1 MDSRHR
7 LARVVLRCLGDRTA
21 VFVTEGHGLRPVEP
35 VLIVGTGLIGTS
47 VGLALAR
54 AGVTAQLTDADRS
67 AELVAAGR
75 GAGVHRPSAAA
86 PGLVIVAT
94 PPDHLTDEIATAL
107 VSYPCAFVTDV
118 GSVKA
123 GPLAGVRQRV
133 SESDARRYVGGH
145 PMAGSERSGPLA
157 AAGDIFDGRSWA
169 VTPGADVD
177 PAAVEAVET
186 LARVCGSVAVRLD
199 PYEHD
204 RAVAQMSH
212 LPHLMAV
219 LTAAGLPDVP
229 TEHLRLGGQ
238 GIRDVTRI
246 AGSDPELWRQIVSAN
261 SGPLCE
267 ILIGLRDQVDTIVDA
282 LTTGDTG
289 VIDELLARGVA
300 GTALLPGKHNAP
312 TELLATVIVHVP
324 DQPGAL
330 AALFA
335 AVGEAAVNIED
346 LRIDHDPGRDFG
358 LVEMDVREQR
368 ADTIVA
374 ALTADGWAAH
384 R

>member
-1 MDSRHR
+1 M
-7 LARVVLRCLGDRTA
+7 
-21 VFVTEGHGLRPVEP
+21 TEGLGLHPFEP

-54 AGVTAQLTDADRS
+54 AGVTAQLADANRS

-75 GAGVHRPSAAA
+75 GAGVRRPAEAA
-86 PGLVIVAT
+86 PGLVVVAT
-94 PPDHLTDEIATAL
+94 PPDHLAEAIADAL
-107 VSYPCAFVTDV
+107 VSYPHAFVTDV

-123 GPLAGVRQRV
+123 APLTAVRKRV
-133 SESDARRYVGGH
+133 DESDAQRYVGGH

-169 VTPGADVD
+169 ITPAADVD
-177 PAAVEAVET
+177 PAAVDAVET
-186 LARVCGSVAVRLD
+186 LARVCGSVTVRLD
-199 PYEHD
+199 PEEHD
-204 RAVAQMSH
+204 RAVARMSH

-219 LTAAGLPDVP
+219 LTASGLPDVP
-229 TEHLRLGGQ
+229 AEHLRLGGQ
-238 GIRDVTRI
+238 GIRDVTRV
-246 AGSDPELWRQIVSAN
+246 AASDPVLWRQIVTAN
-261 SGPLCE
+261 AGPLRD
-267 ILIGLRDQVDTIVDA
+267 LLLGLREQLDAVVESLDKGDPSAIDTL
-282 LTTGDTG
+282 LT
-289 VIDELLARGVA
+289 RGVQ
-300 GTALLPGKHNAP
+300 GTAMLPGKHNAP

-324 DQPGAL
+324 DRPGAL

-368 ADTIVA
+368 ADTLIT
-374 ALTADGWAAH
+374 ALASDGWAAH